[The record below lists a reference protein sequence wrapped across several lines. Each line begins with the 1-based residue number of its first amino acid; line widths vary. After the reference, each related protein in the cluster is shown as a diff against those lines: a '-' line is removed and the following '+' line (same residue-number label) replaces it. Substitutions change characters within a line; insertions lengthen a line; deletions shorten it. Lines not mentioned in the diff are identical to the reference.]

1 MEIIKSEDNGVA
13 ILELKGR
20 MDAVTSPEAEK
31 ALRELFDGGSSK
43 LLIDLKS
50 LEYISSAGLRVL
62 LVAAK
67 IIQQKSGKLALSSLT
82 DIVKEVFEISG
93 FSSIFKLFPSRD
105 DAVKYLKG

>member
-31 ALRELFDGGSSK
+31 ALRELFDGGSAK
-43 LLIDLKS
+43 LLIDLKN

-67 IIQQKSGKLALSSLT
+67 TIQQKSGKLALASLT
-82 DIVKEVFEISG
+82 DVVKEVFEISG
-93 FSSIFKLFPSRD
+93 FSSIFKLFASRD
-105 DAVKYLKG
+105 DALKYLKG